1 MKDLPKRTLTAVVF
15 GAMMLGGLLWN
26 RISFS
31 ILLILI
37 QTGCIYEYL
46 ALIRKFQS
54 YSEKPGIIAFWVT
67 FVLSGSILL
76 APIIFQSDF
85 MSVSYG
91 ILAIPLCLLL
101 LAAEL
106 LYKSET
112 PIINGLLNTGA
123 VIYISL
129 PLIFF
134 YSLADS
140 APFEDSKE
148 SFPENNPIALGIL
161 LIIWT
166 SDTFAYFTGSLSGRH
181 KILPRISP
189 KKSWEGFSGGLVFAL
204 IISWI
209 LSKYFNQINLQQWLI
224 VALIVVIFGTIGD
237 FLESMIK
244 RQAGV
249 KDSGNLLPGHGGFL
263 DRFDALLFSVPFVTI
278 YLLLSA

>member
-54 YSEKPGIIAFWVT
+54 YSGNTRKIGFWVT
-67 FVLSGSILL
+67 YVLSGSILL
-76 APIIFQSDF
+76 ALIIFQSDF

-106 LYKSET
+106 LYNSET
-112 PIINGLLNTGA
+112 PFINGLLNAGA

-140 APFEDSKE
+140 SLFEDPKE
-148 SFPENNPIALGIL
+148 WFPGNNSIALGIV

-166 SDTFAYFTGSLSGRH
+166 SDTFAYFTGSLFGRH
-181 KILPRISP
+181 KILPHISP
-189 KKSWEGFSGGLVFAL
+189 KKSWEGFSGGLVFAMIAAWL
-204 IISWI
+204 
-209 LSKYFNQINLQQWLI
+209 LSKYFIHLDTRNWLI

-237 FLESMIK
+237 FVESMIK

-278 YLLLSA
+278 YLLLSS